1 MLQIL
6 SNAGHARPTTTHHAA
21 HAGMTTAHASC
32 NRAGPQK
39 EASTLG
45 IEKRQAVTY
54 RVGVFLP
61 DTGSTRSKIG
71 GHKNR
76 CPPLFPLVP
85 LPWRLA

>member
-6 SNAGHARPTTTHHAA
+6 RNAGHARPTTTHHAA

-39 EASTLG
+39 EASTRG

-54 RVGVFLP
+54 RVGVFYP
-61 DTGSTRSKIG
+61 TPAAQDRGTQESVS
-71 GHKNR
+71 
-76 CPPLFPLVP
+76 PSFPRGAP
-85 LPWRLA
+85 TLALGLT